1 MECHRLFIIKCVINT
16 TFFRKKISI
25 SQCVYELRKKT
36 QKNKISTESCDYCK
50 VYSSWHKVVM
60 ETEKLVVP
68 YVNIHISL
76 DEKTG
81 S

>member
-1 MECHRLFIIKCVINT
+1 MECHHLLIKCTINN
-16 TFFRKKISI
+16 TFLEKKSV

-36 QKNKISTESCDYCK
+36 QKIKIITESFDHYN
-50 VYSSWHKVVM
+50 VYSSWHNVVM
-60 ETEKLVVP
+60 ETEKIAAP

-76 DEKTG
+76 DEETR

>member
-1 MECHRLFIIKCVINT
+1 M
-16 TFFRKKISI
+16 
-25 SQCVYELRKKT
+25 
-36 QKNKISTESCDYCK
+36 
-50 VYSSWHKVVM
+50 YSSWHNVVM
-60 ETEKLVVP
+60 ETEKIVVP

>member
-1 MECHRLFIIKCVINT
+1 M
-16 TFFRKKISI
+16 
-25 SQCVYELRKKT
+25 SQCVYELRKK
-36 QKNKISTESCDYCK
+36 ISTESFDYCK
-50 VYSSWHKVVM
+50 IYSSWHKVVM